1 MYSAVQTG
9 ISSFAAA
16 QVLDVF
22 ARSALALSGT
32 KSGANNLAL
41 MLSLKPTNAEC
52 APTQLAVNF
61 VDQI

>member
-1 MYSAVQTG
+1 M
-9 ISSFAAA
+9 
-16 QVLDVF
+16 LDVF

-41 MLSLKPTNAEC
+41 MLSLKPANAEC